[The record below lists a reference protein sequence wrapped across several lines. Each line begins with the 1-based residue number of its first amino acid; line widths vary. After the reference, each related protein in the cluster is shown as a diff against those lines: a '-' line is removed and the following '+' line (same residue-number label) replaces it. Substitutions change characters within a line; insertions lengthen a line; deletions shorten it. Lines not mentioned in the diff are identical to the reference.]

1 MAVVE
6 YNNPSD
12 PNIPPAESI
21 KNTIS
26 PITTGGN
33 PIKVFIRLLRNLFPR
48 NSLNPIKEPIGKET
62 KAARNVEVKETR
74 NETSITLQTSGF
86 KVKIKKIASN
96 IPSIISFDIFLLYS
110 I

>member
-6 YNNPSD
+6 YNSPND
-12 PNIPPAESI
+12 PNIPPAESS

-33 PIKVFIRLLRNLFPR
+33 PIKVFIKLLRSLFPR
-48 NSLNPIKEPIGKET
+48 NSLNPMKEPIGRET
-62 KAARNVEVKETR
+62 NAARNVDIKETR

-86 KVKIKKIASN
+86 NVKIKKIASN
-96 IPSIISFDIFLLYS
+96 IPSTISFDIFLLLS

>member
-6 YNNPSD
+6 YNKPKD
-12 PNIPPAESI
+12 PNIPPADSS

-33 PIKVFIRLLRNLFPR
+33 PIKVLIKLLRILFPR
-48 NSLNPIKEPIGKET
+48 NSLKPMKEPIGKET
-62 KAARNVEVKETR
+62 NAARNVEINDTR
-74 NETSITLQTSGF
+74 NDTSITLQISGF
-86 KVKIKKIASN
+86 NVNIKYIASR
-96 IPSIISFDIFLLYS
+96 IPSIISFDIFLTLS